1 MWPKCRKPRDSGGH
15 GFSHSSLSKVL
26 LALIVLQMRPAKAI
40 NATWAAPEGT
50 ADTFLEVL
58 DKTIMSYMK
67 KNNPIN
73 DELPPL
79 WSTFW
84 FYQKAHTYCRL
95 GFDSVLSAP
104 FKSIGIPLE
113 KACWKSA
120 ATPGQRRRL
129 RKERRESIALKF
141 WWRTVKYCW
150 ERNLQ
155 KLIWIWKCREGSDR
169 ERRAKPQSLQQAS
182 PGVAEGSEKS

>member
-1 MWPKCRKPRDSGGH
+1 MKRNQTFGLSIYMRIHICDLNAESPETGAHYGGR

-113 KACWKSA
+113 PACWKSA

-129 RKERRESIALKF
+129 RKEREES
-141 WWRTVKYCW
+141 R
-150 ERNLQ
+150 
-155 KLIWIWKCREGSDR
+155 SH
-169 ERRAKPQSLQQAS
+169 
-182 PGVAEGSEKS
+182 

>member
-1 MWPKCRKPRDSGGH
+1 MRIHICDLNAESPETGAHYGGR

-79 WSTFW
+79 WSTFL

-104 FKSIGIPLE
+104 FKSIAG
-113 KACWKSA
+113 
-120 ATPGQRRRL
+120 
-129 RKERRESIALKF
+129 
-141 WWRTVKYCW
+141 
-150 ERNLQ
+150 
-155 KLIWIWKCREGSDR
+155 
-169 ERRAKPQSLQQAS
+169 SLQLLQDRGGDWEKREKRVDRIKVS
-182 PGVAEGSEKS
+182 MTNSEILLREEPAKTDLDMKVSREIG